1 MILFLAEPGPRSHS
15 VYGKHRLQL
24 EKATDTHSDT
34 GAHPAT
40 GAHPHTPEPRR
51 RRRPPTR
58 NPPHNGLPQYCQT
71 HTNPAAQTPPP
82 YRQQRIPPHHY
93 ARENLLLQR
102 GLVTQKRTFNP
113 GLRRLA
119 TPPAEF
125 VTPPITKTAN
135 PGTTTHSHPQQL
147 HIAPHQP
154 QENRHQEHRPH
165 EHPSQIARRIKFAL
179 RGRTRSPKSGPA
191 MYRDADSER
200 ADAPTAKPFLA
211 QIQVF
216 LYPT

>member
-1 MILFLAEPGPRSHS
+1 MRPRPERHGRWCRPAWPSRRLACGTFSCRPGSLAARPLAALQAAATNPAEPVILFLAEPGPRSHS

-119 TPPAEF
+119 TPPAEL
-125 VTPPITKTAN
+125 
-135 PGTTTHSHPQQL
+135 L
-147 HIAPHQP
+147 H
-154 QENRHQEHRPH
+154 
-165 EHPSQIARRIKFAL
+165 L
-179 RGRTRSPKSGPA
+179 R
-191 MYRDADSER
+191 
-200 ADAPTAKPFLA
+200 
-211 QIQVF
+211 
-216 LYPT
+216 